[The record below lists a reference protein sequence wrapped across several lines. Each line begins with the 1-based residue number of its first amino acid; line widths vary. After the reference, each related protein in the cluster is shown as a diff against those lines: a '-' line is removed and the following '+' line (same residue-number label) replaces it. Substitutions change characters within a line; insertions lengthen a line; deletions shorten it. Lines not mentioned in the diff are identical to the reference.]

1 MTRIDKLL
9 TYINEHGKESFL
21 QQALAEEYI
30 KINNDNEARNV
41 LNDLLLREP
50 TYITAYIH
58 LGNILVRVGDEAKAI
73 RIFSRG
79 IAEATKAKN
88 SVVIAALQEALEEII
103 Y

>member
-1 MTRIDKLL
+1 MTRIEKLIQ
-9 TYINEHGKESFL
+9 YIDEHGKESFL

-30 KINNDNEARNV
+30 KVNNDDAARNV

-50 TYITAYIH
+50 TYISAYIH

-88 SVVIAALQEALEEII
+88 NTIIAELQEALEEII

>member
-1 MTRIDKLL
+1 MTRIEKLIQ
-9 TYINEHGKESFL
+9 YMDEHGKESFL

-30 KINNDNEARNV
+30 KAGNDDAARNV
-41 LNDLLLREP
+41 LNELLLRES

-73 RIFSRG
+73 RIFRRG
-79 IAEATKAKN
+79 MLEATKAEN
-88 SVVIAALQEALEEII
+88 RAVLNELQEALEEII